1 MRRSA
6 RPTTDSYR
14 FPPEERPGL
23 PGSPFTPGHSSRR
36 RAAYAGTALLTGI
49 CSTFPNALATVNVG
63 TISGSLGLY
72 IAQASGLP
80 AIYVAM

>member
-1 MRRSA
+1 V
-6 RPTTDSYR
+6 
-14 FPPEERPGL
+14 
-23 PGSPFTPGHSSRR
+23 
-36 RAAYAGTALLTGI
+36 AYAGTALLTGI